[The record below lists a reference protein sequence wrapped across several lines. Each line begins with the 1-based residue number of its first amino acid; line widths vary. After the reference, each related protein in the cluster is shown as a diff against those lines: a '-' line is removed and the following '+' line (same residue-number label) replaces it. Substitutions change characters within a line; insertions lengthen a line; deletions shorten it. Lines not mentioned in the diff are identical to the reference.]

1 MGQQAEL
8 AIMRTALLS
17 GRLETHAYIIN
28 AAANRKID
36 IGKHTLHG
44 NLVRMQ
50 ALLPEQRMSKKES
63 EREKKANILF
73 SPLNNDRVGVR
84 SVL

>member
-1 MGQQAEL
+1 
-8 AIMRTALLS
+8 MRTALLS

-44 NLVRMQ
+44 NLARMQ

-63 EREKKANILF
+63 ERREKKANILF
-73 SPLNNDRVGVR
+73 SPLNNDRVGVLR
-84 SVL
+84 TL